1 MRIFLAGGS
10 GAIARQLIPLLTAA
24 GHDVFATTRKRDRQ
38 AQIAAR
44 GGEPILLDAL
54 DRSGVL
60 ATVASLRPEVI
71 LHQLTDLA
79 EGVGPGNAIVRIQG
93 TRNLVDA
100 ARATGVSRMISQSI
114 AWVVAPVGAAGT
126 APATVDDPLDPDPS
140 EPRAGTIAAVRALEN
155 ATFELE
161 QGIVLRYGQL
171 YGPGTWY
178 ARDGK
183 FGLAAMNGD
192 LPATP
197 AIANLLHIHDAARAA
212 VAALDWPAGLVN
224 IVDDLPAPGTD
235 WIPAFA
241 YALGGPPPPVEDAP
255 PSGRP
260 ISNAKMHTRGFS
272 LTYPTW
278 QEGFATL

>member
-38 AQIAAR
+38 PAIAAL
-44 GGEPILLDAL
+44 GGEPIQLDAL

-60 ATVASLRPEVI
+60 ATIASLRPEVI
-71 LHQLTDLA
+71 MHQLTDLA
-79 EGVGPGNAIVRIQG
+79 EGVGPGNAILRIQG

-100 ARATGVSRMISQSI
+100 ARAAGVSRMISQSI
-114 AWVVAPVGAAGT
+114 AWVVAPGST
-126 APATVDDPLDPDPS
+126 PATEDDPLDPDPS
-140 EPRAGTIAAVRALEN
+140 EPRAGTIAAVRALED

-212 VAALDWPAGLVN
+212 VAALDWPPGLVN
-224 IVDDLPAPGTD
+224 IVDDLPAPGTA
-235 WIPAFA
+235 WVPAFA
-241 YALGGPPPPVEDAP
+241 AALSAPPPPVVDGP
-255 PSGRP
+255 TSGRP
-260 ISNAKMHTRGFS
+260 ISNAKMHSLGFE

-278 QEGFATL
+278 REGFETL

>member
-24 GHDVFATTRKRDRQ
+24 GHDVFATTRKPDRQ
-38 AQIAAR
+38 PAIIDL

-60 ATVASLRPEVI
+60 ATVASIRPEVI
-71 LHQLTDLA
+71 LHQLTDLSA
-79 EGVGPGNAIVRIQG
+79 GVGPGNATLRIQG

-100 ARATGVSRMISQSI
+100 AQAAGVSRMIAQSI
-114 AWVVAPVGAAGT
+114 AWVVAPGT
-126 APATVDDPLDPDPS
+126 TPATEDEPLDPDPT
-140 EPRAGTIAAVRALEN
+140 EPRANTIAAVRALED
-155 ATFELE
+155 ATFELPE
-161 QGIVLRYGQL
+161 GIVLRYGML

-183 FGLAAMNGD
+183 YGLAAMQGQ
-192 LPATP
+192 LTATP

-260 ISNAKMHTRGFS
+260 ISNAKMHTHGFS